1 MTKGV
6 LKFCSLNTLA
16 VKRRP
21 LSHSKSLSRG
31 ESLVM
36 GPIDKELMGNEAT
49 IEKSERTTFEQAR
62 IIKELEAE
70 LEVLQREADEE

>member
-1 MTKGV
+1 
-6 LKFCSLNTLA
+6 
-16 VKRRP
+16 
-21 LSHSKSLSRG
+21 
-31 ESLVM
+31 M
-36 GPIDKELMGNEAT
+36 GPIDKELMGNEAK